1 MENWDNNE
9 FMTPID
15 DWYNEEYT
23 GSLAETKIF
32 SAKAASDGGEV
43 PSETVAVPPLVDV
56 SPHPASTQEIMEVW
70 DIVRNKPDGMYNSC
84 FSDQTAQQQMNVQQ
98 PLMGGAP
105 MPGVGSLTAA
115 QSQYLSQLT
124 QQTSESVKA
133 QQNNPAT
140 G

>member
-9 FMTPID
+9 FTVAID

-32 SAKAASDGGEV
+32 SAKAANEAAEV
-43 PSETVAVPPLVDV
+43 SSETAAVPPLVDV
-56 SPHPASTQEIMEVW
+56 SLPPSTQEIMEAW
-70 DIVRNKPDGMYNSC
+70 DIVRNKPDGRYNSC
-84 FSDQTAQQQMNVQQ
+84 FADQTAQQQMNAQQ